1 MDSPPV
7 TWMFVLVVIGLI
19 GGEMGGVKASQS
31 CRFPAI
37 YNFGDSNSDTGGS
50 SSAFEETALP
60 NGMTFFRKPSARLC
74 DGRLIIDFIAEN
86 LKLPFLNAYLD
97 SIGTSYRHG
106 ANFAVA
112 GSSVLKDGGY
122 SPFHLDFQVL
132 QFIQFKKRTTALYNQ
147 LTNNGKKQISPC
159 NRNLPLPNDFS
170 KALYTVDIGQNDLSY
185 GLKNYPGK
193 LQEIIPEI
201 ITMFAQAIHKLY
213 KEGAR
218 FFWVHNTGPLG
229 CLPFYLDRLPANSGN
244 LLDQTG
250 CVKPTNEIAQEYN
263 RQLKDRVSQLK
274 ANLSD
279 ATFTYVDVYSAK
291 YALISNAKNLGF
303 DDIKKFYD
311 LQCGKTEIVNGTV
324 LGPKSSS
331 QANPWGSIENL
342 LMDLVKKNVKHI
354 FSYYPIYMLISQAF
368 RLKLAQMC
376 SHIRQINKDALSAMI
391 FLFLP
396 LFLLCDPVSVDPNS
410 TSCEN
415 GAPKL

>member
-324 LGPKSSS
+324 LGKCNDPSKLISWDNVHYSE
-331 QANPWGSIENL
+331 AANL
-342 LMDLVKKNVKHI
+342 LLSKQIINGSLSHPHVSIAEACH
-354 FSYYPIYMLISQAF
+354 
-368 RLKLAQMC
+368 KL
-376 SHIRQINKDALSAMI
+376 
-391 FLFLP
+391 P
-396 LFLLCDPVSVDPNS
+396 
-410 TSCEN
+410 
-415 GAPKL
+415 